1 MDEKAEVFAT
11 GEEFLG
17 AAEDYFTH
25 CDTQEDLYGE
35 AGLCLWLSS
44 HNPSGA
50 IVTQQVLRSWYDGE
64 TCPHLQ
70 DAVRLAYLRI
80 QHQVETDPRYQGKGG
95 MTSKALL
102 LLKQSR
108 LGGYADRQQEQKG
121 DAQVNVV
128 FGENMEQSD
137 FE

>member
-1 MDEKAEVFAT
+1 MDEETVAFAT
-11 GEEFLG
+11 GEEFSK
-17 AAEDYFTH
+17 AAEDYFSH
-25 CDTQEDLYGE
+25 CDAREDLYGE
-35 AGLCLWLSS
+35 AGLCLWLSG
-44 HNPSGA
+44 HNPGGA
-50 IVTQQVLRSWYDGE
+50 IVTQQALRAWYDG
-64 TCPHLQ
+64 TACPHLR

-80 QHQVETDPRYQGKGG
+80 QHQIETDPRYQGKGG

-108 LGGYADRQQEQKG
+108 LGGYADKQEQKG
-121 DAQVNVV
+121 DTQVNVV

>member
-1 MDEKAEVFAT
+1 MDEKAVVFAT
-11 GEEFLG
+11 GEEFSQAVEG
-17 AAEDYFTH
+17 YFKH
-25 CDTQEDLYGE
+25 CDAEEDLYGE

-44 HNPSGA
+44 HSPGGA
-50 IVTQQVLRSWYDGE
+50 IVTQQTLRSWYDGE
-64 TCPHLQ
+64 ACPHLR

-80 QHQVETDPRYQGKGG
+80 QHQVETDPRYQGKAG
-95 MTSKALL
+95 MASKALL

-108 LGGYADRQQEQKG
+108 LGGYAEKPEPKG
-121 DAQVNVV
+121 DAQVKVI